1 MDLRK
6 ERRKER
12 KNKRKNKRKHL
23 KKKESIDY
31 NWCLYEECLESC
43 DYFKTK
49 DELNKHIEINHK
61 YHNLINSCLNT
72 SSIPH
77 SSNISSI

>member
-12 KNKRKNKRKHL
+12 KNKRKNKNKHL
-23 KKKESIDY
+23 KNKHLKNKESIDY

-61 YHNLINSCLNT
+61 
-72 SSIPH
+72 
-77 SSNISSI
+77 